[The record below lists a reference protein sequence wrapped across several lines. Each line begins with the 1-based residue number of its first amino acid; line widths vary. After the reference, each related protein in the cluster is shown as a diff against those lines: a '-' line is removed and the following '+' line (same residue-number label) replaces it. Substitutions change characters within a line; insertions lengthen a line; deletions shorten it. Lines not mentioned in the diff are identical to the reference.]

1 MPFALSMYLC
11 TSKVKPINNRAFII
25 SKIIRFTQFIST
37 IHADDKFFWNLK
49 WHGGLDEV
57 Y

>member
-11 TSKVKPINNRAFII
+11 TSKVKAINNRAFII